1 MVLSALLW
9 LALMGTQFFFPLS
22 ATFGLAS
29 LEAAAVQAVGDPTQS
44 YVFAAPQTV
53 PAGGTAVVTL
63 VVRDSAG
70 NALPG
75 SVVTFAVASGSAT
88 LSEGPFVTGPSG
100 QVSVLV
106 TAPGVGEAIIRGH
119 LGASTGDP
127 APTRGEVTV
136 TFAGSPLAPTNMAA
150 VGTNGQVSLSWTPAD
165 PRGMPVSDYR
175 VQYRVAGTSSWTTY
189 EPAGSWV
196 QQGTTFMGTPDRL
209 EFGHRVASSADGQ
222 VMAMTD
228 HTQPGTAIS
237 SKVPLIRVSA
247 WNSTTDT
254 WEPRGAPFSPEQPGE
269 TLSPGKTVTPALSAD
284 GRVLAAGI
292 EGAGVVRV
300 WAWDGTSWLRRGS
313 DLGGSGIGQQR
324 FGDGVVLSADGSR
337 VAISEPTWTGP
348 LGTLQGRVQVFQWT
362 GSTWTQIGQTIVGS
376 SADAYAGQ
384 IALSQSGQVLAVGE
398 FSYNAPGTYDVG
410 LLRVFAWNKDTSLW
424 EQRGSDFLGARN
436 HHYLGDHPSLSAS
449 GDVLAFE
456 ASSHSGSILGAG
468 EIRVFDWSD
477 GAWVQ
482 RGTSIFGTSDY
493 ELLGAPWL
501 SADGGTVFAAA
512 DSYEDLEPP
521 SLGIQGYVR
530 AFSWNGAAWAPKGQ
544 TIFGSQRNEYFGE
557 ATSASGDVRQIT
569 IGVPSYESPNDV
581 DVPGIGRAIV
591 YRWSGSIGPS
601 SVTVPALVNGTS
613 YEFRVA
619 ALSPLGQSTFTAPVT
634 AAPYPPATQL
644 TVTDVTSVQ
653 AGSRA
658 AYVVTRRDAGG
669 SLTSPGTAQ
678 TVYLTATGSGG
689 AFYDAASGGSLVTS
703 VTIAAG
709 QSAATVYFQATTAG
723 DYTVTASDAS
733 PANGAT
739 GLADASDTLAVTPG
753 TPTQLTLTDTTSV
766 VAGARAAYTVTRR
779 DAQGNAASPGT
790 AQTVYLTATGSGGA
804 FYDAASGGSLVT
816 SVTIAAGQ
824 SAATVYFVSDS
835 VGAFT
840 LTASDATPAN
850 GATGLADASDAV
862 AVTVDP
868 ASLAIIAAFDGT
880 NTVPSEVTYQRAGV
894 TGVSASVIGAVNSAV
909 ARLASGV
916 TDTTAEAQQV
926 VDAYL
931 RILAEANGAA
941 ADATPA
947 NPTTADY
954 AAIGATTAAGL
965 SASGL
970 LLLNDVIGQL
980 DATAVD
986 TVAEIEALAASAARV
1001 MTVAAGGS
1009 PSPALSVDDL
1019 LRLGVSGVDPVQLP
1033 FIVAAIGATPDDGSA
1048 LDTVSKLRI
1057 VVADTAPV
1065 GVRLTGPASARVGE
1079 AVPLTM
1085 QVVDSRGR
1093 ASVLTSSTRIAF
1105 TGTVSGTTFE
1115 PAAEVSLPS
1124 GTRELSVVLRTPA
1137 AGTQQVEALWL
1148 QAGGSQR
1155 DPNRTS
1161 GQWSLTIARQSQSV
1175 TFAPIDVQGL
1185 GTQRVS
1191 LVASASSGL
1200 PMAFTSLTTT
1210 VCQVSGAQ
1218 VTLTGAGVC
1227 TVRASQPGDATYE
1240 AAAPVDRSFTVT
1252 QAQIGFAPGTVSVE
1266 AAGGGRVVVAS
1277 VTPANTSWVAASSAA
1292 WVTTTSTGVG
1302 NGEVALRIAPN
1313 PLPVART
1320 ATISMGGSSFTVT
1333 QGPRLVIELRTAE
1346 IVGDLVTVQWRVR
1359 GGVAAGYVV
1368 TLGTTPG
1375 TREQQYA
1382 AGSAEVLTFVAPV
1395 GRFYLRVYDAAD
1407 TQFSNPSNELL
1418 VLVKQPQAPTA
1429 PVQFTTGV
1437 SGTAVSL
1444 AWTPTFD
1451 GGEPEQIW
1459 VEVSGSASTALPVG
1473 RQGQLLIEGAPAG
1486 TYSLR
1491 LWAENT
1497 AGRSALTAPVTIT
1510 IPGQCTAAPAM
1521 PDWLVA
1527 GVSGRRVSVLWEH
1540 GAGPAPV
1547 DYVVTASGVGSVP
1560 TGGAKRISG
1569 ELPPGTYDITVRAVN
1584 ACGSSAATPPHR
1596 VTVAP

>member
-1 MVLSALLW
+1 
-9 LALMGTQFFFPLS
+9 
-22 ATFGLAS
+22 
-29 LEAAAVQAVGDPTQS
+29 
-44 YVFAAPQTV
+44 
-53 PAGGTAVVTL
+53 
-63 VVRDSAG
+63 
-70 NALPG
+70 
-75 SVVTFAVASGSAT
+75 
-88 LSEGPFVTGPSG
+88 
-100 QVSVLV
+100 
-106 TAPGVGEAIIRGH
+106 
-119 LGASTGDP
+119 
-127 APTRGEVTV
+127 
-136 TFAGSPLAPTNMAA
+136 
-150 VGTNGQVSLSWTPAD
+150 
-165 PRGMPVSDYR
+165 
-175 VQYRVAGTSSWTTY
+175 
-189 EPAGSWV
+189 
-196 QQGTTFMGTPDRL
+196 
-209 EFGHRVASSADGQ
+209 
-222 VMAMTD
+222 
-228 HTQPGTAIS
+228 
-237 SKVPLIRVSA
+237 
-247 WNSTTDT
+247 
-254 WEPRGAPFSPEQPGE
+254 
-269 TLSPGKTVTPALSAD
+269 
-284 GRVLAAGI
+284 
-292 EGAGVVRV
+292 
-300 WAWDGTSWLRRGS
+300 
-313 DLGGSGIGQQR
+313 
-324 FGDGVVLSADGSR
+324 
-337 VAISEPTWTGP
+337 
-348 LGTLQGRVQVFQWT
+348 
-362 GSTWTQIGQTIVGS
+362 
-376 SADAYAGQ
+376 
-384 IALSQSGQVLAVGE
+384 
-398 FSYNAPGTYDVG
+398 
-410 LLRVFAWNKDTSLW
+410 
-424 EQRGSDFLGARN
+424 
-436 HHYLGDHPSLSAS
+436 
-449 GDVLAFE
+449 
-456 ASSHSGSILGAG
+456 
-468 EIRVFDWSD
+468 
-477 GAWVQ
+477 
-482 RGTSIFGTSDY
+482 
-493 ELLGAPWL
+493 
-501 SADGGTVFAAA
+501 
-512 DSYEDLEPP
+512 
-521 SLGIQGYVR
+521 
-530 AFSWNGAAWAPKGQ
+530 
-544 TIFGSQRNEYFGE
+544 
-557 ATSASGDVRQIT
+557 
-569 IGVPSYESPNDV
+569 
-581 DVPGIGRAIV
+581 
-591 YRWSGSIGPS
+591 
-601 SVTVPALVNGTS
+601 
-613 YEFRVA
+613 
-619 ALSPLGQSTFTAPVT
+619 
-634 AAPYPPATQL
+634 
-644 TVTDVTSVQ
+644 
-653 AGSRA
+653 
-658 AYVVTRRDAGG
+658 
-669 SLTSPGTAQ
+669 
-678 TVYLTATGSGG
+678 VYLTATGGGG
-689 AFYDAASGGSLVTS
+689 AFYDAASGGSLVT
-703 VTIAAG
+703 I
-709 QSAATVYFQATTAG
+709 
-723 DYTVTASDAS
+723 
-733 PANGAT
+733 
-739 GLADASDTLAVTPG
+739 
-753 TPTQLTLTDTTSV
+753 
-766 VAGARAAYTVTRR
+766 
-779 DAQGNAASPGT
+779 
-790 AQTVYLTATGSGGA
+790 
-804 FYDAASGGSLVT
+804 
-816 SVTIAAGQ
+816 VTIAAGQ

-850 GATGLADASDAV
+850 GATGLADTSDAV

-880 NTVPSEVTYQRAGV
+880 NTVPAEVTYQRAGV
-894 TGVSASVIGAVNSAV
+894 TGVSASVIGAVNSAI

-916 TDTTAEAQQV
+916 TDTTSEVQQV

-947 NPTTADY
+947 NPTTADH

-970 LLLNDVIGQL
+970 RLLNDVIGQL

-1009 PSPALSVDDL
+1009 PSPALSIDDL
-1019 LRLGVSGVDPVQLP
+1019 LRLGVSGVDPVQLT
-1033 FIVAAIGATPDDGSA
+1033 FIVTAIGATSDDGSA

-1057 VVADTAPV
+1057 AVADTAPV

-1079 AVPLTM
+1079 AVPLTL

-1115 PAAEVSLPS
+1115 PGIEVSLPS
-1124 GTRELSVVLRTPA
+1124 GTREVSVVLRTPA
-1137 AGTQQVEALWL
+1137 AGTQQVEAVWL

-1155 DPNRTS
+1155 DPNRSS
-1161 GQWSLTIARQSQSV
+1161 GQWSLSIARQSQSIS
-1175 TFAPIDVQGL
+1175 FAAIDAQGL

-1200 PMAFTSLTTT
+1200 QTTFTSLSTT
-1210 VCQVSGAQ
+1210 VCEVSGSQ
-1218 VTLTGAGVC
+1218 VTLASAGVC
-1227 TVRASQPGDATYE
+1227 TVRASQAGDATYE

-1252 QAQIGFAPGTVSVE
+1252 QAQIDFAPGTVTVE
-1266 AAGGGRVVVAS
+1266 AAGGDRLVVAS

-1302 NGEVALRIAPN
+1302 NGEVTLRIVPN

-1395 GRFYLRVYDAAD
+1395 GRFHLRVYDAAD

-1418 VLVKQPQAPTA
+1418 VLAKQPQAPTA
-1429 PVQFTTGV
+1429 PVQFTAGV

-1547 DYVVTASGVGSVP
+1547 DYVVTASGLGSVP
-1560 TGGAKRISG
+1560 TGGARRISG